1 MSSAALSRN
10 PSRTTTALH
19 AVVALGR
26 PLLNLIRR
34 CRKVG
39 KDARALQ
46 ALPDHVL
53 ADMGFEKMNV
63 LTGTNGS
70 REILIIPHRFR

>member
-1 MSSAALSRN
+1 MRSWRLAAPFR
-10 PSRTTTALH
+10 
-19 AVVALGR
+19 
-26 PLLNLIRR
+26 NLIRR

-53 ADMGFEKMNV
+53 ADMGFEKMNI